1 MPPPE
6 PNIVELT
13 LALNHVG
20 KVFDTFVKELRTV
33 QASVPAM
40 TAGKTSASTAGNR
53 QLLDQYGNPYQ
64 PAASHSPVPPDNAR
78 QPGAVG
84 PNASRVV
91 RRVVGGKRDLA
102 QEAQEYD
109 AWTQQHPNASPI
121 AWDAAARYWSEH
133 SGQIKP
139 RELFGSDLSLREKL
153 TVARQGVGGQLGDHA
168 TEFTSKRKEEWDKA
182 NLFEKYYIAQS
193 TLRTAGHAVRSMA
206 SHSPLGPGSA
216 LGYSQEGVNVG
227 PWQVPIANLAT
238 EAGRKGVSE
247 WAKRKW
253 IAWKTPGLG
262 TGDIGEIQ
270 GALYKQGWVE
280 GGARN
285 RMFDAMV
292 DVKKRYKGMDSD
304 LMASMMDQGT
314 RYGTGTV
321 NDMVGILK
329 KIPDAAHAA
338 GLSMNEMVD
347 AINQVANSS
356 QKQGATYKQGAAFGL
371 QALTT
376 TGRDPRLAQ
385 QLSENPFVQSR
396 IMAQTGIL
404 PQAQGALDP
413 NQRLN
418 LGNKS
423 LREQYNI
430 YRGMRSVPV
439 KDPLTGKTHTV
450 SGEAQA
456 LAMTADATG
465 LSVDAVKSQLKD
477 ERRQALF
484 NNLLTHTR
492 YSSTD
497 AASAANRGDWARADK
512 ELLETTQIDK
522 MQRQGIISGKQAS
535 DIWHVTAE
543 AVQKAD
549 KESDPEKR
557 KALLKAAGTEKLRR
571 LSTIAKDSTKDQI
584 QQGAGKDRVQ
594 ITLTG
599 KAEKFF
605 KVLSENTHTTWD
617 DAKGIAQAGGEVLLQ
632 GAPNLGKLV
641 ENQAAS
647 ILGFGD

>member
-1 MPPPE
+1 MPTDPP
-6 PNIVELT
+6 NLVDIT

-40 TAGKTSASTAGNR
+40 TAAHSSAGTAGNR
-53 QLLDQYGNPYQ
+53 ILLDQYGFPHPGSQ
-64 PAASHSPVPPDNAR
+64 ASKPPEKKPDAPE
-78 QPGAVG
+78 PGAVSRH
-84 PNASRVV
+84 ASRAV
-91 RRVVGGKRDLA
+91 RRVVGGNRDLPA
-102 QEAQEYD
+102 
-109 AWTQQHPNASPI
+109 
-121 AWDAAARYWSEH
+121 DAAQYWQQQD
-133 SGQIKP
+133 GVIKP
-139 RELFGSDLSLREKL
+139 FKLFGASGPDLSRRDKL
-153 TVARQGVGGQLGDHA
+153 TLARQGAGDQLAD
-168 TEFTSKRKEEWDKA
+168 TTKEFAQKRKDEWEKA

-193 TLRTAGHAVRSMA
+193 MAQHVTRGLRSMG
-206 SHSPLGPGSA
+206 SHNPMHLGTD
-216 LGYSQEGVNVG
+216 LGYSQEGG
-227 PWQVPIANLAT
+227 SIGWWQTPLALAS
-238 EAGRKGVSE
+238 ESGRKGVSE
-247 WAKRKW
+247 WFRRKEL
-253 IAWKTPGLG
+253 AWQTPGLG
-262 TGDIGEIQ
+262 TKDIGEIQ
-270 GALYKQGWVE
+270 GSLYKQGWVE
-280 GGARN
+280 GGARD
-285 RMFDAMV
+285 RMMNAMV

-304 LMASMMDQGT
+304 LMASMLDQGT

-329 KIPDAAHAA
+329 KIPDAARAA
-338 GLSMNEMVD
+338 GLGMNEMVD
-347 AINQVANSS
+347 AINAVANSS
-356 QKQGATYKQGAAFGL
+356 QKQGATFKQGAAFGL
-371 QALTT
+371 QALVT
-376 TGRDPRLAQ
+376 TGRDPRIAQ

-430 YRGMRSVPV
+430 YRGMRAMPAR
-439 KDPLTGKTHTV
+439 DPLTGKTHTV

-465 LSVDAVKSQLKD
+465 LSADVVKSQLKD

-492 YSSTD
+492 YSSMD
-497 AASAANRGDWARADK
+497 VAGAADKRNWAGADK

-522 MQRQGIISGKQAS
+522 MQRQGILTGKQAD
-535 DIWHVTAE
+535 DIWHATAQ

-557 KALLKAAGTEKLRR
+557 KALLKDAGTDKLRR
-571 LSTIAKDSTKDQI
+571 LSAIAKDSTKDQI
-584 QQGAGKDRVQ
+584 QKSAGKDRVQ
-594 ITLTG
+594 IALTG
-599 KAEKFF
+599 TAEKFF
-605 KVLSENTHTTWD
+605 KVLSKNTHTTWD

-641 ENQAAS
+641 ENQAAN
-647 ILGFGD
+647 ILGFGG